1 MRKAILT
8 ANLSQGNEM
17 IEKNRKTKETD
28 ISLRLTLAGT
38 GQSTI
43 ATGVSFLDHMLESF
57 TKHSLMDISVSCK
70 GDTHIDDHH
79 SVEDI
84 GIVLG
89 QALREAIYPIEKVER
104 FGSAVIVMDE
114 AAVSCDLD
122 LSNRPYLLYEVA
134 LEGKVGEFD
143 VELVEEFFRAVVFN
157 AGITAHIVMQRGK
170 NKHHIIEAAFK
181 SLAVALRRAL
191 MTNERAGVPSTK
203 GVL

>member
-1 MRKAILT
+1 M
-8 ANLSQGNEM
+8 M
-17 IEKNRKTKETD
+17 IQKKRQTKETD
-28 ISLRLTLAGT
+28 IDLSLRIMGE
-38 GQSTI
+38 GKSTI
-43 ATGVSFLDHMLESF
+43 STKVGFLDHMLESF
-57 TKHSLMDISVSCK
+57 AKHAQIDLSVTCE
-70 GDTHIDDHH
+70 GDVHIDDHH

-122 LSNRPYLLYEVA
+122 LSNRPFLVYDVPVS
-134 LEGKVGEFD
+134 GKIGAFES
-143 VELVEEFFRAVVFN
+143 ELAEEFFRAVIFN
-157 AGITAHIVMQRGK
+157 AGITAHIIMVRGK

-191 MTNERAGVPSTK
+191 ARNERAGVPSTK